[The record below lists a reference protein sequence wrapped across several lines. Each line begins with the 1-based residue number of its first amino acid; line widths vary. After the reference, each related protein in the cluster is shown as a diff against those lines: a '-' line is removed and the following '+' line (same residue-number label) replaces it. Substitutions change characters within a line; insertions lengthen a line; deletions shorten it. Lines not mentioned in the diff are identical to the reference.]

1 MSKLEDGYIYGDSN
15 GNVRFVSYD
24 SLGGGGVFFAL
35 IILATLFLEKF
46 GNFLI
51 NSQWIVLIPTL
62 IAVVIRYFLFDKDS
76 SKKQKIFNIVSD
88 AVRTLGIYGVLIA
101 LFAKVLSCHILDRIY
116 VALGLGLLFAAAY
129 AFINTVCKFFRRRQW
144 YVAHLVASF
153 ITALASL
160 LIYKTQVNNGNL
172 KLPDFSSGI
181 TPTQPNSLDTLID
194 AVDKM
199 HPSAA
204 SSAGPSMSIFLV
216 GFVFAA
222 LIVGLLVFVGVTIG
236 KKINRETQAKF
247 DAIGSELKRL
257 LPNDADEYYVNCDGI
272 SYVDKED
279 DRHFITF
286 KQLGYESF
294 PVEKESIT
302 MHYIINMGRWL
313 LKNIVSDATRYRVE
327 VSREGLGHYRLRT
340 HESIR
345 RNTLK
350 HW

>member
-51 NSQWIVLIPTL
+51 GNQWIVLIPTL
-62 IAVVIRYFLFDKDS
+62 IAVVIRYFIYDKES
-76 SKKQKIFNIVSD
+76 STKYKICNTVSD
-88 AVRTLGIYGVLIA
+88 AVRTLSIYGVLIA
-101 LFAKVLSCHILDRIY
+101 LFAKVLSCHVLDRIF
-116 VALGLGLLFAAAY
+116 VALGLGLLFAVAY
-129 AFINTVCKFFRRRQW
+129 AFINMVCKFFRRRQW

-153 ITALASL
+153 IIALTSL
-160 LIYKTQVNNGNL
+160 LIYRTQVNKGNL
-172 KLPDFSSGI
+172 KLPDPSFGT
-181 TPTQPNSLDTLID
+181 TPTQPDSLDTLINSI
-194 AVDKM
+194 DKM
-199 HPSAA
+199 YPNTAL
-204 SSAGPSMSIFLV
+204 SAGQSIFIYFISFL
-216 GFVFAA
+216 FVL
-222 LIVGLLVFVGVTIG
+222 LIVGLLVFIGVTIG
-236 KKINRETQAKF
+236 KKINREMQAKF
-247 DAIGSELKRL
+247 DAIGSELKKL

-279 DRHFITF
+279 ERHFVTF

-294 PVEKESIT
+294 PVEKESVT

-313 LKNIVSDATRYRVE
+313 LKNIVSDETRYRVDI
-327 VSREGLGHYRLRT
+327 SREGLGHYCLRT